1 MSCKTPRDI
10 VSAVDGL
17 GCAKAGLNAGRLLVL
32 GFLAGAYIALGGLL
46 AVIVGGGAAGVG
58 ATNPGLQKFIFA
70 AVFPV
75 GLMLVVIAGAE
86 LFTGNA
92 ATCIPAALSRKI
104 TWRSVL
110 RNWGLSYLG
119 NFVGSLVV
127 AYFLAF
133 LTGLLLKDPWLSSIV
148 GIAQGKVSQ
157 GFMVL
162 LLKGIGCNWL
172 VCLAVWLAV
181 SAEDVAGKIL
191 GIWFPIMAF
200 VAMGFEHSVANMFFV
215 PMGIFLRGVAPLAAQ
230 SGLNLQNLTWA
241 GFIGGNLIPVTLG
254 NIVGGAFFVA
264 TLYSYVYMTK

>member
-1 MSCKTPRDI
+1 MPCKTPRDI
-10 VSAVDGL
+10 VKAVDGI
-17 GCAKAGLNAGRLLVL
+17 GCAKAGLDTGRLLVL

-58 ATNPGLQKFIFA
+58 AANPGLQRFIFA

-92 ATCIPAALSRKI
+92 ATCIPAALSGRI
-104 TWRSVL
+104 TWKSVL
-110 RNWGLSYLG
+110 RNWCLSYLG
-119 NFVGSLVV
+119 NFAGSLAV
-127 AYFLAF
+127 AYFLVF
-133 LTGLLLKDPWLSSIV
+133 LTGLLLKDPWLSNIV
-148 GIAQGKVSQ
+148 GIAEGKVSQ
-157 GFMVL
+157 DFWVL

-200 VAMGFEHSVANMFFV
+200 VAIGFEHSVANMFFIPAGMWYGASV
-215 PMGIFLRGVAPLAAQ
+215 TWGQFLL
-230 SGLNLQNLTWA
+230 
-241 GFIGGNLIPVTLG
+241 GNLLPVTIG
-254 NIVGGAFFVA
+254 NIIGGAFFVGVV
-264 TLYSYVYMTK
+264 YSYLYADKGRPGKP